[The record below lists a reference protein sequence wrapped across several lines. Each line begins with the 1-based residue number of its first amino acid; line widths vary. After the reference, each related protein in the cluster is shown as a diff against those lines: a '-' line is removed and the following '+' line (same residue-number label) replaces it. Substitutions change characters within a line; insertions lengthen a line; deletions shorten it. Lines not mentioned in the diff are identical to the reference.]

1 MNIVIFLNGII
12 LQMIFLINSTNNQKK
27 NKIQFFG
34 NILVEGYLKA

>member
-1 MNIVIFLNGII
+1 MNIVICLNGII
-12 LQMIFLINSTNNQKK
+12 LQMIFLINSTNQKK